1 MSKKRFGVLRF
12 ADVEVPMRDGVR
24 LATDVY
30 RPAIAG
36 VVVDGVF
43 PVILERTPYDKT
55 APSRAEID
63 LGSAGPYT
71 REKLAA
77 YFVEQGYVVVYQDC
91 RGRYGSPGRFEKYVH
106 EAEDGEDTLRWLVE
120 QAWCNGRVGTMGLS
134 YAAHTQLAL
143 ATKGPPGLQTF
154 LLDCGGLSD
163 AYQCGSRQGG
173 AFEMKQATWA
183 VQQAKEALR
192 DDPVASEALAKED
205 LHAWFKALPWRKRH
219 SPLRWAPE
227 YERYLF
233 EQWANADFTEYW
245 RQPGLYA
252 KSAYSR
258 VPAVP
263 QVHMSGWFDVYV
275 RSTLENFTALG
286 RHSPCA
292 RLIMGPWLHGDR
304 NVTHA
309 GDVEFGPQ
317 ASFDGNMADSWRAYR
332 LQWFDRWLKGL
343 NGETDE
349 QPKVLLFLMGG
360 GSGRRNAAGRLEHGG
375 QWISADAWPLPV
387 ARPTPFY
394 LRADHTLANDAPDH
408 VSRQFTYDFDPM
420 RPVPTIGGALTSG
433 KPIFEGGA
441 FDQREGERF
450 FGCHATGLPLSARPD
465 VVVFETPP
473 LPSDTV
479 VVGPVAAHLFVS
491 SNCVDTDFTIKLIDV
506 HPPTEDYPQG
516 FAMNLTDG
524 ILRCRYRN
532 SWEHPEP
539 LVAGE
544 IQEIRV
550 EAFATANLFKAGHR
564 IRLDVSSSN
573 FPKYDVNPNTGENG
587 VDARRRN
594 IATNTLH
601 VGPRHPSRLVLSL
614 VHPEHLQRWAPR
626 R

>member
-1 MSKKRFGVLRF
+1 MMQTGFGVLRV
-12 ADVEVPMRDGVR
+12 ADVMVPMRDGVR

-30 RPAIAG
+30 RPALDG
-36 VVVDGVF
+36 VAVDGVF
-43 PVILERTPYDKT
+43 PVILERTPYGKT
-55 APSRAEID
+55 EPSRAEVD
-63 LGSAGPYT
+63 RGARQPYS
-71 REKLAA
+71 RHQLAA
-77 YFVEQGYVVVYQDC
+77 YYVEQGYVVVYQDC
-91 RGRYGSPGRFEKYVH
+91 RGRHGSQGRFEKYLR
-106 EAEDGEDTLRWLVE
+106 EADDGEDTLHWLTK

-143 ATKGPPGLQTF
+143 ATKAPPGLQTF
-154 LLDCGGLSD
+154 VLDCGGFSD
-163 AYQCGSRQGG
+163 AYQCGIRQGG

-192 DDPVASEALAKED
+192 GDPVMSKALENED

-233 EQWANADFTEYW
+233 EQWANTDFGDYW

-252 KSAYSR
+252 KGAYAR
-258 VPAVP
+258 IPAVP
-263 QVHMSGWFDVYV
+263 QVHMSGWYDVYV
-275 RSTLENFTALG
+275 RSTLENFIGLES
-286 RHSPCA
+286 RSPCA

-304 NVTHA
+304 NITHA

-317 ASFDGNMADSWRAYR
+317 ASFDANVAESWRAYR
-332 LQWFDRWLKGL
+332 RQWFDRWLKGVN
-343 NGETDE
+343 NGIDD

-360 GSGRRNAAGRLEHGG
+360 GSGCRNAAGRLEHGG
-375 QWISADAWPLPV
+375 TWVGADAWPLLA

-394 LRADHTLANDAPDH
+394 LRSDHTLATDASEPASH
-408 VSRQFTYDFDPM
+408 QFTYDFDPM

-450 FGCHATGLPLSARPD
+450 FGCHAIGLPLSARPD

-473 LPSDTV
+473 LPSDMA

-506 HPPTEDYPQG
+506 HPPTSDYPQG

-524 ILRCRYRN
+524 ILRCRYRK
-532 SWEHPEP
+532 SWDHPQP
-539 LVAGE
+539 MVAGE
-544 IQEIRV
+544 VCEIRV

-564 IRLDVSSSN
+564 IRLDISSSN
-573 FPKYDVNPNTGENG
+573 FPKYDVNPNTGENA
-587 VDARRRN
+587 VDARRCQV
-594 IATNTLH
+594 AANTVH
-601 VGPRHPSRLVLSL
+601 IGPRYPSRLVLPL
-614 VHPEHLQRWAPR
+614 VHPHQLQPWSRP
-626 R
+626 